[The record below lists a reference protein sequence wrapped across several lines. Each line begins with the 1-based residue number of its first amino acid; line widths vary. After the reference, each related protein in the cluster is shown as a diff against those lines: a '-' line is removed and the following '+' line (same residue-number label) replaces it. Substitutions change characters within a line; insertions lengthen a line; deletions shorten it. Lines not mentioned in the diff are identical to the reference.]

1 MEELFRFIN
10 VSCETSRFYLR
21 NFSFMFGRGELIAIS
36 SDTTSAKDALVLLL
50 TRQIEP
56 TSGKISWNAKGG
68 AHSLIS
74 YEDHLLYKHLSI
86 AENLSLTYP
95 SSNRFFFSQ
104 KRNSLNARLIL
115 EKYGI
120 FWDVNKPVY
129 SLTKLQQYILRI
141 VKAVYLGA
149 EYLILSDV
157 VRLHYDADFSLL
169 RDLVRTLLEHQISIL
184 LTDSYQNPLFICS
197 DACRI
202 LRFEGGMFVRLLN
215 GREDQYIYDS
225 YHSYDSSAYASV
237 YPQKNVPL
245 SIDFSS
251 ITISDIHTNHIHSLS
266 MNLQPGEITYLV
278 GKGLYEYDFLNA
290 IFGEVPR
297 FRINLGNKDFI
308 NAKISTLFYAGIG
321 YFPQDVSRLIF
332 PDLNYFENTTIFSLR
347 RISYLGT
354 VVRSAFQNYLLTKQP
369 FSYKEDPKHPFYKI
383 NYENRIVAAAN
394 RYALYNWRL
403 P

>member
-169 RDLVRTLLEHQISIL
+169 RDLVRTLLEYQISIL

-215 GREDQYIYDS
+215 GQEDQYIYDS
-225 YHSYDSSAYASV
+225 YRSYD
-237 YPQKNVPL
+237 
-245 SIDFSS
+245 
-251 ITISDIHTNHIHSLS
+251 
-266 MNLQPGEITYLV
+266 
-278 GKGLYEYDFLNA
+278 
-290 IFGEVPR
+290 
-297 FRINLGNKDFI
+297 
-308 NAKISTLFYAGIG
+308 
-321 YFPQDVSRLIF
+321 
-332 PDLNYFENTTIFSLR
+332 
-347 RISYLGT
+347 
-354 VVRSAFQNYLLTKQP
+354 
-369 FSYKEDPKHPFYKI
+369 
-383 NYENRIVAAAN
+383 
-394 RYALYNWRL
+394 
-403 P
+403 

>member
-1 MEELFRFIN
+1 M
-10 VSCETSRFYLR
+10 
-21 NFSFMFGRGELIAIS
+21 
-36 SDTTSAKDALVLLL
+36 
-50 TRQIEP
+50 
-56 TSGKISWNAKGG
+56 
-68 AHSLIS
+68 
-74 YEDHLLYKHLSI
+74 
-86 AENLSLTYP
+86 
-95 SSNRFFFSQ
+95 Q
-104 KRNSLNARLIL
+104 K
-115 EKYGI
+115 E
-120 FWDVNKPVY
+120 
-129 SLTKLQQYILRI
+129 
-141 VKAVYLGA
+141 
-149 EYLILSDV
+149 
-157 VRLHYDADFSLL
+157 
-169 RDLVRTLLEHQISIL
+169 
-184 LTDSYQNPLFICS
+184 
-197 DACRI
+197 
-202 LRFEGGMFVRLLN
+202 
-215 GREDQYIYDS
+215 
-225 YHSYDSSAYASV
+225 YASV

-383 NYENRIVAAAN
+383 NYENRIVAMAN

-403 P
+403 LIIHLPNINPTGVEAKIFQTLINELANRGTSVLVVVAASSEILTRADNLFEFDQEGNCYQKLDHQNHR